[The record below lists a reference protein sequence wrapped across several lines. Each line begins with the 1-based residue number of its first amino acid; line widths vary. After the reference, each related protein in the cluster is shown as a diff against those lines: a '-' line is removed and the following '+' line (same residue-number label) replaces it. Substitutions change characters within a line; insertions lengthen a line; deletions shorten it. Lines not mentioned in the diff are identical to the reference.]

1 MKEKGMELKELFTGF
16 AYNGVSCLFYSVDKD
31 GGIWVLLGKRRNA
44 HLFSSPYHWSIP
56 EGTIK
61 DGESALDAAMRIAYE
76 ETGIL
81 DDRNKAELFW
91 SAVEGGISE
100 AIYCL
105 KLSTKV
111 PPKQTKSYTDLSW
124 FRLGD
129 RIDDIDPLASDQLRK
144 FESYLKTMKKAV

>member
-1 MKEKGMELKELFTGF
+1 M
-16 AYNGVSCLFYSVDKD
+16 
-31 GGIWVLLGKRRNA
+31 
-44 HLFSSPYHWSIP
+44 
-56 EGTIK
+56 
-61 DGESALDAAMRIAYE
+61 
-76 ETGIL
+76 GIL